1 MNSLKISLPISKK
14 ENDSIFDL
22 TLATTVIQQQQNT
35 MKLNNKKIVQA
46 SELLPT
52 NASLSSSQST
62 DDSPSSSV
70 TQLTNKIRLFHRM
83 ITSSNNKSTISRSY
97 NLRAF
102 EIAHDHYSVVIHFL
116 DDTERTFY
124 VDVSKTK
131 LEIELPFFLKIL
143 LSSSVVVKELNY

>member
-1 MNSLKISLPISKK
+1 MKISFSLSFLLNIYLKK
-14 ENDSIFDL
+14 KNDSIFVL
-22 TLATTVIQQQQNT
+22 TLATTVIEQSQDT
-35 MKLNNKKIVQA
+35 MKLNNKKIVQT
-46 SELLPT
+46 SDILPT

-70 TQLTNKIRLFHRM
+70 TQLTSKIRLFQRM
-83 ITSSNNKSTISRSY
+83 ITSPNTKPTISRSY

-124 VDVSKTK
+124 VDVS
-131 LEIELPFFLKIL
+131 
-143 LSSSVVVKELNY
+143 

>member
-1 MNSLKISLPISKK
+1 MKISLPISKK
-14 ENDSIFDL
+14 ENESIFDL

-131 LEIELPFFLKIL
+131 LEIELPFFLNIIIIL
-143 LSSSVVVKELNY
+143 

>member
-1 MNSLKISLPISKK
+1 LKISILISK
-14 ENDSIFDL
+14 ENESIFDL
-22 TLATTVIQQQQNT
+22 TLATAFINQQQNT
-35 MKLNNKKIVQA
+35 MKLNNKKIVEA
-46 SELLPT
+46 SEVIPT

-70 TQLTNKIRLFHRM
+70 AHLTNKLRLFHRM

-102 EIAHDHYSVVIHFL
+102 EIAHNHYSVVIHFL

-124 VDVSKTK
+124 VDVSENK
-131 LEIELPFFLKIL
+131 LEIDVPFFSSSLF
-143 LSSSVVVKELNY
+143 SSVVVKELNY

>member
-1 MNSLKISLPISKK
+1 LKISILISK
-14 ENDSIFDL
+14 ENESIFDL
-22 TLATTVIQQQQNT
+22 TLATPFINQQQNT
-35 MKLNNKKIVQA
+35 MKLNNKKIVEA
-46 SELLPT
+46 SEVIPT

-70 TQLTNKIRLFHRM
+70 AHLTNKLRLFHRM

-102 EIAHDHYSVVIHFL
+102 EIAHHHYSVVIHFL

-124 VDVSKTK
+124 VDVSDNK
-131 LEIELPFFLKIL
+131 LEIDVPFFSSSLF
-143 LSSSVVVKELNY
+143 SSVVVKELNY

>member
-1 MNSLKISLPISKK
+1 LKISLSLSVSQK
-14 ENDSIFDL
+14 ENDSIFIL
-22 TLATTVIQQQQNT
+22 TLATTVIDQSQDT

-46 SELLPT
+46 SELIPT

-70 TQLTNKIRLFHRM
+70 TQLTSKIRLFHRM
-83 ITSSNNKSTISRSY
+83 ITSPNTKSTISRSY

-124 VDVSKTK
+124 VDVSQVK
-131 LEIELPFFLKIL
+131 LEIELPSFF
-143 LSSSVVVKELNY
+143 SSVVVKEMNY